1 MTAFVTRCRQINL
14 RKGKSMKAKR
24 LAKILDLIVKKEI
37 GTQEELT
44 TELERAGFIATQATV
59 SRDIREMKLTKVAM
73 SDGKLRYV
81 AYRKTDDDMRE
92 KYIRIFRDG
101 FVSMDN
107 AQNILVI
114 RTVSG
119 MAMAVA
125 AALDHMELPEIV
137 GSIAGDDTIMCAVR
151 SIDDTIVIMNKLRR
165 IVEDTNVD

>member
-1 MTAFVTRCRQINL
+1 
-14 RKGKSMKAKR
+14 MKAER
-24 LAKILDLIVKKEI
+24 QAKILDLIVKKEI

-44 TELERAGFIATQATV
+44 TELERAGFVATQATV

-73 SDGKLRYV
+73 SNGKLRYV
-81 AYRKTDDDMRE
+81 AYRKTEENMTE
-92 KYIRIFRDG
+92 KYNRIFCDG

-114 RTVSG
+114 KTVAG

-125 AALDHMELPEIV
+125 AAIDHMELPEIV

-151 SIDDTIVIMNKLRR
+151 SVDDTLTIMGRLRKL
-165 IVEDTNVD
+165 VENRNA

>member
-1 MTAFVTRCRQINL
+1 
-14 RKGKSMKAKR
+14 MKAQR
-24 LAKILDLIVKKEI
+24 QAKILDLIMKKEI

-44 TELERAGFIATQATV
+44 MELERAGFIATQATV

-81 AYRKTDDDMRE
+81 AYRKTEEDMRE

-101 FVSMDN
+101 YISIDN

-151 SIDDTIVIMNKLRR
+151 SVDDTVVIMNKLRR
-165 IVEDTNVD
+165 IVEEAKTD

>member
-1 MTAFVTRCRQINL
+1 
-14 RKGKSMKAKR
+14 MKAER
-24 LAKILDLIVKKEI
+24 QAKILDLIVKKEI

-44 TELERAGFIATQATV
+44 MELERAGFVATQATV

-81 AYRKTDDDMRE
+81 AYRKAEEKMAE

-101 FVSMDN
+101 YVSMDN

-114 RTVSG
+114 KTVSG

-151 SIDDTIVIMNKLRR
+151 SIDDTIVIMSRLRKLVENK
-165 IVEDTNVD
+165 NA

>member
-1 MTAFVTRCRQINL
+1 
-14 RKGKSMKAKR
+14 MKAER
-24 LAKILDLIVKKEI
+24 QAKILDLIVKKEI

-44 TELERAGFIATQATV
+44 TELERAGFVATQATV

-73 SDGKLRYV
+73 SNGKLRYV
-81 AYRKTDDDMRE
+81 AYRKTEENMTE
-92 KYIRIFRDG
+92 KYTRIFCVG

-114 RTVSG
+114 KTVAG

-151 SIDDTIVIMNKLRR
+151 SVDDTLIIMGRLRKL
-165 IVEDTNVD
+165 VENRNA

>member
-1 MTAFVTRCRQINL
+1 
-14 RKGKSMKAKR
+14 MKAER
-24 LAKILDLIVKKEI
+24 QAKILDLIVKKEI

-44 TELERAGFIATQATV
+44 MELERAGFVATQATV

-81 AYRKTDDDMRE
+81 AYRKTEEKMVE

-101 FVSMDN
+101 YVSMDN

-114 RTVSG
+114 KTVSG

-151 SIDDTIVIMNKLRR
+151 SVDDTIVIMSRLRKLVENK
-165 IVEDTNVD
+165 NA

>member
-1 MTAFVTRCRQINL
+1 
-14 RKGKSMKAKR
+14 MKAQR
-24 LAKILDLIVKKEI
+24 QAKILDLIVKKEI

-44 TELERAGFIATQATV
+44 MELERAGFLVTQATV

-81 AYRKTDDDMRE
+81 AYRKTEEDMRE

-101 FVSMDN
+101 YISIDN

-125 AALDHMELPEIV
+125 AALDHMEVPEIV

-151 SIDDTIVIMNKLRR
+151 SIDDTIIIMNKLRR
-165 IVEDTNVD
+165 IVEDANVD